1 MEIFKNR
8 EVVEDD
14 YKDFDNNLHI
24 TYSEVIRY
32 EPDFE
37 VGEEYTSEVKLAEF
51 GHRTILGIKQ
61 NLLSKVMDLQ
71 KNNIY
76 IEYQKRIGDVID
88 GEVLFANKR
97 EAVIQDS
104 KGNELVLPRY
114 EQMPS
119 DFYRK
124 GDYFKA
130 VVISVENEHKP
141 KVILSRRSEKLLEHL
156 LEFEIPEIMDGLIT
170 IKSIVRI
177 AGEKSKVM
185 VECYDDRVDP
195 IGICVGTKG
204 SRLLTIKKELNGE
217 NIDIINYTQNN
228 SLLIQRALSPAKS
241 SLVKI
246 DEESM
251 KASVTMKS
259 DQIALAIGKGGVN
272 IKLARLLTGYDIEVY
287 SENVELIDDVVLDEF
302 SDEIDRWI
310 IDIFK
315 GIGLDS
321 AKSILTLSVSELVKR
336 TDLEEETILEILN
349 SYYFFLKLDG
359 SILSSCLNTF
369 KRTNTS
375 VPPGNKEIE
384 VRPNTFSISTD
395 WSFINFISDSV
406 RFLLF
411 PSSSVSCPLAALF
424 RRS

>member
-1 MEIFKNR
+1 MNNLFESFTEFKEAKNINRQEIMNILEDVFRNVIVKKFGSDENFDIIVNTDQGDLEIFQNR

-14 YKDFDNNLHI
+14 CLDYNPNLHI
-24 TYSEVIRY
+24 KYSEVIKY

-37 VGEEYTSEVKLAEF
+37 VGEEYTSEIKLSEF

-71 KNNIY
+71 KSNIY
-76 IEYQKRIGDVID
+76 NEYQKRIGEIIT
-88 GEVLFANKR
+88 GEVIFANKR

-104 KGNELVLPRY
+104 NNNELVLPRY

-124 GDYFKA
+124 GDYVKA
-130 VVISVENEHKP
+130 VVISVENENKP
-141 KVILSRRSEKLLEHL
+141 KVVLSRRSEKLLEHL

-195 IGICVGTKG
+195 IGICVGSKG
-204 SRLLTIKKELNGE
+204 SRLFTIKKELNGE
-217 NIDIINYTQNN
+217 NIDIINYTQNS

-246 DEESM
+246 DEETM
-251 KASVTMKS
+251 KALVSMKS

-272 IKLARLLTGYDIEVY
+272 IRLARLLTGYDIEVY
-287 SENVELIDDVVLDEF
+287 SEDAELVDDVVLDEF
-302 SDEIDRWI
+302 SDEIDEWI
-310 IDIFK
+310 INTFK
-315 GIGLDS
+315 EIGLDS
-321 AKSILTLSVSELVKR
+321 AKSILNLSVAELVRR
-336 TDLEEETILEILN
+336 TDLEEETIEEILRI
-349 SYYFFLKLDG
+349 LG
-359 SILSSCLNTF
+359 SEF
-369 KRTNTS
+369 
-375 VPPGNKEIE
+375 E
-384 VRPNTFSISTD
+384 
-395 WSFINFISDSV
+395 
-406 RFLLF
+406 
-411 PSSSVSCPLAALF
+411 
-424 RRS
+424 

>member
-1 MEIFKNR
+1 MNNLFESFTEFKDAKNINRQEIMNILEEVFRTALIKKYGSDENFDIIVNTDQGDLEIFQNR

-24 TYSEVIRY
+24 KYSEVINY

-37 VGEEYTSEVKLAEF
+37 VGEEYTNEVKLSEF

-71 KNNIY
+71 KSNIY
-76 IEYQKRIGDVID
+76 SEYQKRIGDVID

-104 KGNELVLPRY
+104 NGNELVLPRN

-124 GDYFKA
+124 GDYVKA

-141 KVILSRRSEKLLEHL
+141 KVILSRKSEKLLEHL

-204 SRLLTIKKELNGE
+204 SRLFTIKKELNGE

-251 KASVTMKS
+251 KVSVIMKS

-287 SENVELIDDVVLDEF
+287 SEDVELIDDVVLDEF

-349 SYYFFLKLDG
+349 ILK
-359 SILSSCLNTF
+359 SEF
-369 KRTNTS
+369 
-375 VPPGNKEIE
+375 E
-384 VRPNTFSISTD
+384 
-395 WSFINFISDSV
+395 
-406 RFLLF
+406 
-411 PSSSVSCPLAALF
+411 
-424 RRS
+424 

>member
-1 MEIFKNR
+1 MNNLFESFTEFKDAKNINRQEIMNILEEVFRSALIKKYGSDEKFDIIINTEQGDLEIFQNR

-14 YKDFDNNLHI
+14 YVDFDNNLHI
-24 TYSEVIRY
+24 RYSEVIKY

-37 VGEEYTSEVKLAEF
+37 VGEEYTNEVKLTEF

-71 KNNIY
+71 KSNIY
-76 IEYQKRIGDVID
+76 TEYQKRIGDVID
-88 GEVLFANKR
+88 GEILFANKR

-104 KGNELVLPRY
+104 NGNELVLPRN

-124 GDYFKA
+124 GDYVKA

-141 KVILSRRSEKLLEHL
+141 KVILSRKSEKLLEHL

-195 IGICVGTKG
+195 IGICVGAKG
-204 SRLLTIKKELNGE
+204 SRLFTIKKELNGE

-246 DEESM
+246 DEDSM
-251 KASVTMKS
+251 KALVTMKS

-287 SENVELIDDVVLDEF
+287 SEDIELVDDVVIDEF
-302 SDEIDRWI
+302 SDEIDSWI

-315 GIGLDS
+315 EIGLDT
-321 AKSILTLSVSELVKR
+321 AKSILNLSVEELLKR
-336 TDLEEETILEILN
+336 TDLEEETILDIL
-349 SYYFFLKLDG
+349 
-359 SILSSCLNTF
+359 SILKTEF
-369 KRTNTS
+369 
-375 VPPGNKEIE
+375 E
-384 VRPNTFSISTD
+384 
-395 WSFINFISDSV
+395 
-406 RFLLF
+406 
-411 PSSSVSCPLAALF
+411 
-424 RRS
+424 

>member
-1 MEIFKNR
+1 MNNLFESFTEFKDAKNINRQEIMNILEEVFRTALIKKYGSDENFDIIVNTDQGDLEIFQNR

-24 TYSEVIRY
+24 KYSEVINY

-37 VGEEYTSEVKLAEF
+37 VGEEYTNEVKLSEF

-71 KNNIY
+71 KSNIY
-76 IEYQKRIGDVID
+76 SEYQKRIGDVID

-104 KGNELVLPRY
+104 NGNELVLPRY
-114 EQMPS
+114 EQMSS

-124 GDYFKA
+124 GDYVKA

-141 KVILSRRSEKLLEHL
+141 KVILSRKSEKLLEHL

-204 SRLLTIKKELNGE
+204 SRLFTIKKELNGE

-251 KASVTMKS
+251 KASVIMKS

-287 SENVELIDDVVLDEF
+287 SEDVELIDDVVLDEF

-349 SYYFFLKLDG
+349 ILK
-359 SILSSCLNTF
+359 SEF
-369 KRTNTS
+369 
-375 VPPGNKEIE
+375 E
-384 VRPNTFSISTD
+384 
-395 WSFINFISDSV
+395 
-406 RFLLF
+406 
-411 PSSSVSCPLAALF
+411 
-424 RRS
+424 